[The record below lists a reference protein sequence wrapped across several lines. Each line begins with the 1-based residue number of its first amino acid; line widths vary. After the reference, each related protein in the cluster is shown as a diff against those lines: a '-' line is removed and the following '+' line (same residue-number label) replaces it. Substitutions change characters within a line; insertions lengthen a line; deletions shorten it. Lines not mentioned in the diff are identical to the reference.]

1 MKTPAETL
9 CLVRGG
15 GDLATGV
22 IFRLHHAGF
31 PIIVTELENPLVVRR
46 TVSAANAVFEGS
58 IQVEGMHVQLSGTVE
73 EAVAKSKDG
82 IISVFLSQK
91 LPDIAAPVIIDA
103 RIAKRNIDTQISDAE
118 LVIGMGPGFEA
129 GKDCHLVIETKRGNS
144 LGRVIRKG
152 RALDDTGLPEPV
164 KGYAESRVLRS
175 PSSGQISWNIDIG
188 DLIIK
193 DQLIGKVQHNEI
205 RGPFTGLVRG
215 LIHPSVHVQ
224 KGMKIGDIDPRLT
237 YQWNSI
243 SDKALSVGS
252 GALKAILSW

>member
-1 MKTPAETL
+1 M
-9 CLVRGG
+9 
-15 GDLATGV
+15 
-22 IFRLHHAGF
+22 
-31 PIIVTELENPLVVRR
+31 
-46 TVSAANAVFEGS
+46 
-58 IQVEGMHVQLSGTVE
+58 
-73 EAVAKSKDG
+73 
-82 IISVFLSQK
+82 
-91 LPDIAAPVIIDA
+91 
-103 RIAKRNIDTQISDAE
+103 
-118 LVIGMGPGFEA
+118 
-129 GKDCHLVIETKRGNS
+129 
-144 LGRVIRKG
+144 GRVIRKG

-175 PSSGQISWNIDIG
+175 PSNGQISWNIDIG

-237 YQWNSI
+237 YQWNRI

>member
-31 PIIVTELENPLVVRR
+31 PIVVTELENPLVVRR

-58 IQVEGMHVQLSGTVE
+58 IQVEGMHVQVSGTVE

-91 LPDIAAPVIIDA
+91 LPDIAASVIIDA

-129 GKDCHLVIETKRGNS
+129 GKD
-144 LGRVIRKG
+144 
-152 RALDDTGLPEPV
+152 
-164 KGYAESRVLRS
+164 
-175 PSSGQISWNIDIG
+175 
-188 DLIIK
+188 
-193 DQLIGKVQHNEI
+193 
-205 RGPFTGLVRG
+205 
-215 LIHPSVHVQ
+215 
-224 KGMKIGDIDPRLT
+224 
-237 YQWNSI
+237 
-243 SDKALSVGS
+243 
-252 GALKAILSW
+252 